1 MKIRIFDAA
10 ERDFTGYGLGPLPDA
25 VSALVTEERNGAFD
39 LEMEYPLNGIGADKL
54 EPGRILFCK
63 ARPGDTTGEPFRIY
77 KTEKRLV
84 GTVTVWA
91 HHISYDL
98 NSEVFLGE
106 LNTVKTGIVAACNA
120 LNSDRATNTSM
131 IRIWYDGINTSDPV
145 QYDVGTIK
153 MMSEAL
159 AGGEG
164 SLLSAFG
171 GELKYQYD
179 PVLHREDVILCA
191 TRGNQIMQGIRYGFN
206 LTEFDQMIDAEEQV
220 TDITAYLDKE
230 ENGSTQRRTEAFTLV
245 VGAQHVRRML
255 IDVSGEV
262 EWGATRAQIEA
273 AVTKILKG
281 RDVTLP
287 EEDIKASF
295 VPWKADGLDET
306 KIGLCDTIRIKYPA
320 IGVNKLLKIVRVV
333 YNVLTD
339 HYDKVELG
347 SIRQNVA
354 DTIARMEKKA
364 EYKKPSMTIVTDN
377 VPYLTRATAADS
389 VLEMLNKIVG
399 ATVAWNQK
407 FKATNAS
414 ASISGKHGLTVA
426 RVSGKFAFT
435 VSGTYSYVSGDRN
448 IYVFSQ
454 NPVIPV
460 ISGHKYLFTNTS
472 QYLCIYLYGATFS
485 GNSLNRTPTGG
496 VVVSATSSANLNIYL
511 HCGTNIANNTV
522 IDETV
527 FINGFDLTLMF
538 GSTIADYIYSLEQ
551 NTTGAGV
558 AFFRSIF
565 GKTYYE
571 DDEGTLQSVKTS
583 AHVTKDGNGNVLGSY
598 PIQDID
604 VRGFM
609 ELSDGKIVYDG
620 DKYASNGT
628 VTRKYGIVDL
638 GTLTFTYTSGVF
650 RFTLSSIDAKAPESA
665 YVYPNAVCDKYT
677 SVPSSVANF
686 NGSFKFHPTNGY
698 GYISDSN
705 YTDAAT
711 FKTAMSGVYLV
722 YELATPTTE
731 SASAF
736 TQSQICDPNGSEE
749 FIDGRDAEIPVGH
762 ITDYIVVQ

>member
-10 ERDFTGYGLGPLPDA
+10 ARDFTGYGLGPLPDA

-120 LNSDRATNTSM
+120 LNSDRAANTSM

-145 QYDVGTIK
+145 QYDVGTIQ

-281 RDVTLP
+281 RDVTQP

-354 DTIARMEKKA
+354 DTIAKMETKKA

-407 FKATNAS
+407 VNKSNFSSSSTSYNVTYTNNGDGTWTINGTANGGLS
-414 ASISGKHGLTVA
+414 AKDFMI
-426 RVSGKFAFT
+426 VSNFYDT
-435 VSGTYSYVSGDRN
+435 THV
-448 IYVFSQ
+448 
-454 NPVIPV
+454 
-460 ISGHKYLFTNTS
+460 YLLWVGIN
-472 QYLCIYLYGATFS
+472 S
-485 GNSLNRTPTGG
+485 GNWNDYAVYDYYNNGAAAFG
-496 VVVSATSSANLNIYL
+496 FVSARYGKIGKPSNANVRLRCQVWNGKTADNIKV
-511 HCGTNIANNTV
+511 CFQV
-522 IDETV
+522 
-527 FINGFDLTLMF
+527 FDLTKMF
-538 GSTIADYIYSLEQ
+538 GSTIAEYLYTLDM
-551 NTTGAGV
+551 TTPGAGV
-558 AFFRSIF
+558 EFFRSIF

-571 DDEGTLQSVKTS
+571 YDSGTLQSVKTS

-604 VRGFM
+604 VRGLM
-609 ELSDGKIVYDG
+609 KLSDGKIVYDG
-620 DKYASNGT
+620 DEYASNGT
-628 VTRKYGIVDL
+628 VTRKYGIRAYESGDESL
-638 GTLTFTYTSGVF
+638 ADAITDGTNTVYKLT
-650 RFTLSSIDAKAPESA
+650 
-665 YVYPNAVCDKYT
+665 
-677 SVPSSVANF
+677 
-686 NGSFKFHPTNGY
+686 
-698 GYISDSN
+698 
-705 YTDAAT
+705 
-711 FKTAMSGVYLV
+711 
-722 YELATPTTE
+722 TPTTE

>member
-98 NSEVFLGE
+98 SSEVFLGE

-145 QYDVGTIK
+145 QYDVGTIQ
-153 MMSEAL
+153 MMSEAV

-206 LTEFDQMIDAEEQV
+206 LTEFDQMIDAEAQV

-245 VGAQHVRRML
+245 VGAPHVRRML

-281 RDVTLP
+281 RDVTQP

-399 ATVAWNQK
+399 ATVAWNQV
-407 FKATNAS
+407 FVAPYAQTLDGVTFSRNADKT
-414 ASISGKHGLTVA
+414 IS
-426 RVSGKFAFT
+426 
-435 VSGTYSYVSGDRN
+435 
-448 IYVFSQ
+448 
-454 NPVIPV
+454 
-460 ISGHKYLFTNTS
+460 
-472 QYLCIYLYGATFS
+472 TFS
-485 GNSLNRTPTGG
+485 GLSSATVYKQLSESPKSIVNHVYYVDKDTDSTDIQLYNDSGG
-496 VVVSATSSANLNIYL
+496 VSTTTGKRRNIGKATANKSFYL
-511 HCGTNIANNTV
+511 WLRKSVNF
-522 IDETV
+522 DESV
-527 FINGFDLTLMF
+527 QCQIFDLTLMF
-538 GSTIADYIYSLEQ
+538 GSTIADYIYNLEQ

-571 DDEGTLQSVKTS
+571 YDAGTLQSVKTS
-583 AHVTKDGNGNVLGSY
+583 AHVTKNGNGNVLGSY

-604 VRGFM
+604 VRGLM
-609 ELSDGKIVYDG
+609 KLSDGKIVYDG
-620 DKYASNGT
+620 DEYASNGT
-628 VTRKYGIVDL
+628 VTRKYGIRAYESGDESL
-638 GTLTFTYTSGVF
+638 ADAITDGTNTVYKLT
-650 RFTLSSIDAKAPESA
+650 
-665 YVYPNAVCDKYT
+665 
-677 SVPSSVANF
+677 
-686 NGSFKFHPTNGY
+686 
-698 GYISDSN
+698 
-705 YTDAAT
+705 
-711 FKTAMSGVYLV
+711 
-722 YELATPTTE
+722 TPTTE

-762 ITDYIVVQ
+762 STDYIMVK

>member
-10 ERDFTGYGLGPLPDA
+10 ARDFTGYGIGPLPDA
-25 VSALVTEERNGAFD
+25 VTALVTEERNGAFD
-39 LEMEYPLNGIGADKL
+39 LEMEYPLSGIGVDKL

-77 KTEKRLV
+77 KTETRLV
-84 GTVTVWA
+84 GMVTVWA

-120 LNSDRATNTSM
+120 LNNDRATNTSM

-145 QYDVGTIK
+145 QYDVGTIQ

-191 TRGNQIMQGIRYGFN
+191 SRGNQIMQGIRYGFN
-206 LTEFDQMIDAEEQV
+206 LTEFDQMINAEAKV

-230 ENGSTQRRTEAFTLV
+230 ENGTTQRRTEAFTLV
-245 VGAQHVRRML
+245 VGAPHVRRML

-281 RDVTLP
+281 RDVTQP

-333 YNVLTD
+333 YNVITD
-339 HYDKVELG
+339 HYETVELG

-354 DTIARMEKKA
+354 DTIARMETKKS

-389 VLEMLNKIVG
+389 VLEMLNKIEG

-435 VSGTYSYVSGDRN
+435 VSGTYSYASGDRN
-448 IYVFSQ
+448 IYVYAS
-454 NPVIPV
+454 NPAIPI

-496 VVVSATSSANLNIYL
+496 VVVSATSSANLNISL
-511 HCGTNIANNTV
+511 HCGSNIANNTV

-527 FINGFDLTLMF
+527 FINVFDLTLMF
-538 GSTIADYIYSLEQ
+538 GSTIADYIYTLEQ

-571 DDEGTLQSVKTS
+571 FDSGTLQSVKTS

-598 PIQDID
+598 PIQNID
-604 VRGFM
+604 VRGLM
-609 ELSDGKIVYDG
+609 KLSDGKIVYDG
-620 DKYASNGT
+620 DEYASNGT

-638 GTLTFTYTSGVF
+638 S
-650 RFTLSSIDAKAPESA
+650 TLSWTDSGSYYTGQTFLTNVKKPANGGVAANAICSS
-665 YVYPNAVCDKYT
+665 YVVTASNNVTTGTVNGIGIRPNGALYATD
-677 SVPSSVANF
+677 
-686 NGSFKFHPTNGY
+686 NGASPTG
-698 GYISDSN
+698 
-705 YTDAAT
+705 
-711 FKTAMSGVYLV
+711 YLV

-731 SASAF
+731 TASAF

-762 ITDYIVVQ
+762 STDYIVVQ